1 MEIASFLEG
10 LLGVNILHAKT
21 AEPVPQLQ
29 AHLPSKT
36 HSGENKTRNLMG
48 TAEPGA
54 GLRQLTT
61 RLGSQ
66 NLSPR
71 QVLGGMSDV
80 AVFSA
85 KDDMKKRWKSASCMS
100 TGSFNSEPVSPKGS
114 SWKGS
119 SSSQEGQPSRP
130 SSRTG
135 RSSSSGQSLSKATWR
150 SFELFQELSQDDF
163 TQCIKMMKVCTFK
176 PSEKIFTK
184 GTIGTT
190 MYFIDVGSARVSI
203 QGLTANF
210 EGRKF

>member
-1 MEIASFLEG
+1 MEIVSFLEG
-10 LLGVNILHAKT
+10 LLGVNILQAKT

-54 GLRQLTT
+54 GMRQLTT

-66 NLSPR
+66 NLSSR

-100 TGSFNSEPVSPKGS
+100 TGSFNSEPVSLKGS

-135 RSSSSGQSLSKATWR
+135 RSSSSGQSLSKATALIALWR
-150 SFELFQELSQDDF
+150 SFELFRELSQDDV
-163 TQCIKMMKVCTFK
+163 TQCIKTMKVSHF
-176 PSEKIFTK
+176 
-184 GTIGTT
+184 
-190 MYFIDVGSARVSI
+190 
-203 QGLTANF
+203 
-210 EGRKF
+210 